1 MSKLGS
7 FTEAEIRRLA
17 RSQYDSPSPA
27 RPLDPDHTAILVV
40 DMIDEFVE
48 PNWSPYWIPDATRQA
63 PLIRSTVDTFR
74 QQGALVV
81 FLAYETSLGGANF
94 PRTLQGVPIGQGVE
108 EFEDDLFQRV
118 AFSEPLI
125 PTSADLLVLKHTYS
139 GFQGTP
145 LLPVLR
151 NRDITDVVVSGT
163 MTNYCCGATA
173 REAFWHGFRVTFA
186 SDLNSTDDPLLHEA
200 ELRTLRRGYAS
211 IAAAEEIVAALREG
225 AASRRLPAALPGE
238 RT

>member
-7 FTEAEIRRLA
+7 FTEAEILQLA
-17 RSQYDSPSPA
+17 RSQYDSPSAA
-27 RPLDPDHTAILVV
+27 RPLVPAHTAILVV
-40 DMIDEFVE
+40 DMIDEFVK
-48 PNWSPYWIPDATRQA
+48 PHWSPYWIPEATRQA
-63 PLIRSTVDTFR
+63 PLIRNAVDTFR
-74 QQGALVV
+74 QHGSLVV

-94 PRTLQGVPIGQGVE
+94 PRTLQEVPIGQGVE
-108 EFEDDLFQRV
+108 EFENDLFQKV

-125 PTSADLLVLKHTYS
+125 PAPSDLLVLKHTYS

-151 NRDITDVVVSGT
+151 NREITDVVVTGT

-200 ELRTLRRGYAS
+200 ELRTLRRGFARIATAS
-211 IAAAEEIVAALREG
+211 EIIAALREG
-225 AASRRLPAALPGE
+225 AASRRPQGALPGE
-238 RT
+238 RA